1 MASTLVL
8 GQQGWRESIGDRSK
22 LETAATSEMDDCF
35 HNYLAKI
42 KVRTIENL
50 SCPKWKKNLSNI
62 LERPSLSIAKKS
74 LSCRPGMGSWPVAD
88 RRPCGFIFFSFSFT
102 FLSCSCLCI
111 YIYTYVYI
119 YIYI

>member
-22 LETAATSEMDDCF
+22 LETAATSEMDDCL
-35 HNYLAKI
+35 HNYLANT

-62 LERPSLSIAKKS
+62 LERPSLSIAKKA
-74 LSCRPGMGSWPVAD
+74 CHAD
-88 RRPCGFIFFSFSFT
+88 LGWVVGQWLIDGRVVLYFSVFHSPFFIMFMF
-102 FLSCSCLCI
+102 
-111 YIYTYVYI
+111 I
-119 YIYI
+119 YIYICMYIYLYI